1 MTKIE
6 VLVAVGALSE
16 SDPKIEAL
24 SAVLSGAPAPD
35 RPVPLRLYK
44 LGEACK
50 EIHTSRPTL
59 ARMIK
64 EGRIQT
70 VEIRKGAHRIPESE
84 LRRIVEGK

>member
-1 MTKIE
+1 MNKSELLIAIAA
-6 VLVAVGALSE
+6 LPDDDPRLAQHVAVATGT
-16 SDPKIEAL
+16 
-24 SAVLSGAPAPD
+24 PAPD
-35 RPVPLRLYK
+35 RPVPLRLFK

>member
-1 MTKIE
+1 MNKSE
-6 VLVAVGALSE
+6 LLVAIAGLPE
-16 SDPKIEAL
+16 GDPRLTAAAA
-24 SAVLSGAPAPD
+24 AVSGEPAPD
-35 RPVPLRLYK
+35 RPVPLRLFK

-59 ARMIK
+59 RRMIQ

-70 VEIRKGAHRIPESE
+70 VEIRRGAVRIPESE